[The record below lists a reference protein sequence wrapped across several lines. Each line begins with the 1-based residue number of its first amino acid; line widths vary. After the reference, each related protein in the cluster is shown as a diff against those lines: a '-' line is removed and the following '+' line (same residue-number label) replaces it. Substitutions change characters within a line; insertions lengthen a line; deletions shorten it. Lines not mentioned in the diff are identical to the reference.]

1 MSIKRLSVHL
11 DLDLPDFTQTATLNA
26 VLAALKEHFTAVE
39 VVSEQRRL
47 SCACC
52 GAGSMTVAVKC
63 QLDWFIRVGGDCM
76 YCGWNPKRNAGPH
89 SRDCYSQ
96 CCTSAEALA
105 TNIR

>member
-1 MSIKRLSVHL
+1 
-11 DLDLPDFTQTATLNA
+11 
-26 VLAALKEHFTAVE
+26 
-39 VVSEQRRL
+39 
-47 SCACC
+47 
-52 GAGSMTVAVKC
+52 MTVAVKC